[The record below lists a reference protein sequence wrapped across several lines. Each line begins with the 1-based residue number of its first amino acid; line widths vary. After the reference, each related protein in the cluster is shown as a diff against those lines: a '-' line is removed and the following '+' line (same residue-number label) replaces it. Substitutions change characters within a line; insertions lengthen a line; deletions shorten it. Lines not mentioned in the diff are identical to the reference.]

1 MYEHAQQAE
10 FEDLKTQAA
19 LHGIKI
25 KGNQP
30 GQSSGTGD
38 GTHTPI
44 FGDPEIYKDMTPEQK
59 EKITQEQ
66 MAALMNLP
74 FASRIKGLGDKH

>member
-1 MYEHAQQAE
+1 MFEHAQHAD

-30 GQSSGTGD
+30 EQSSGVGD

-44 FGDPEIYKDMTPEQK
+44 FGDPEEYMHMTPQQREQK
-59 EKITQEQ
+59 TQEQ

-74 FASRIKGLGDKH
+74 FASNIKGFGEKP